1 MDGTG
6 CGPGSVVEVRAQAAK
21 KLDAFQRRHRLPGVV
36 LGVVYKFF
44 DDQGNYLAAV
54 VTYYSFMAIFPLLLI
69 ASSVLGFVLQGSPGL
84 RTELLDSAL
93 SQFPIIGKEL
103 GRPGGVQG
111 SATAVVIGLLAALYG
126 STGLG
131 QAGQNLTYVAW
142 SVPRNSRPNPFLTR
156 LRSLGMLA
164 LAGLM
169 LLLLALLTA
178 VAGNEGMFGSLGVLT
193 QVVLALFTVT
203 LTTVAL
209 VVLFRV
215 PVPGSLTFA
224 QAVPGALSTAVL
236 WHLLQLAGA
245 AYVQHVISRASE
257 MSKTFALVL
266 GLFALIYIAA
276 VVAVLGVELNVVLA
290 RRLYPR
296 ALLTPFT
303 DDVDLTPA
311 DRRAYASYA
320 RAQRH
325 KGFESIDVTFDEQD
339 EPPPEQVPDQ
349 AQKPEPQTPVE
360 Q

>member
-1 MDGTG
+1 ML
-6 CGPGSVVEVRAQAAK
+6 AQAARK
-21 KLDAFQRRHRLPGVV
+21 IDALQRRHRFPGVV

-44 DDQGNYLAAV
+44 DDQGNYLAAI

-69 ASSVLGFVLQGSPGL
+69 ASSVLGFVLEGSPGL
-84 RTELLDSAL
+84 RKELLDSAL

-111 SATAVVIGLLAALYG
+111 SATAVVIGLLTALYG
-126 STGLG
+126 ATGLG
-131 QAGQNLTYVAW
+131 QAGQNLTYAVW

-164 LAGLM
+164 LAGLL

-178 VAGNEGMFGSLGVLT
+178 VAGNEGMFGSVGALT

-215 PVPGSLTFA
+215 PVPGSLTFV

-266 GLFALIYIAA
+266 GLFALIYLAA
-276 VVAVLGVELNVVLA
+276 VVAVLGVELNVVLV

-311 DRRAYASYA
+311 DRRAYASYV

-325 KGFESIDVTFDEQD
+325 KGFESIDVSFDEED
-339 EPPPEQVPDQ
+339 EPEQPEQVPEQ
-349 AQKPEPQTPVE
+349 EPGHLPEQEPGQEPQTPVE